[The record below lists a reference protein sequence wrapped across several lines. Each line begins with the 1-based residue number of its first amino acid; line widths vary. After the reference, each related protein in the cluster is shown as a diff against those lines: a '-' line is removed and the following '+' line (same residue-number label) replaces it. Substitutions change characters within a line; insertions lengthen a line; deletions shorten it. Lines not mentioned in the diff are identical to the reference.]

1 MVRVKVQWAE
11 MDGDEAKVRTSYVSR
26 VAMDGRI
33 TQTDSRESRA
43 ILLNDVEAEKVARYY
58 RRHPKPG
65 KIVYEES
72 LSHAAD

>member
-11 MDGDEAKVRTSYVSR
+11 LDGEEAKVRTSYASR
-26 VAMDGRI
+26 IAMDGRI
-33 TQTDSRESRA
+33 TQTDGRESRA
-43 ILLNDVEAEKVARYY
+43 VLLTDPEAEKVARYY

-65 KIVYEES
+65 KIVYEEL